1 MYDIEPTSGGP
12 NSFFAI
18 DAFMRA
24 RIASFDSPASASSV
38 NLNSTGS
45 AERTA
50 GAFRHTGPR
59 IFGFQYPGSSKPLV
73 QDRST
78 KQTNPF
84 LPVTAVWY
92 PWRVSTMT
100 VASLDIVGGAALRAS
115 AISASRSAMRYSSS
129 GAITG

>member
-1 MYDIEPTSGGP
+1 MYDIEPISGGP

-24 RIASFDSPASASSV
+24 RIASLGSRARASSA
-38 NLNSTGS
+38 NLSTTGN

-50 GAFRHTGPR
+50 GAFRHMGPR
-59 IFGFQYPGSSKPLV
+59 ILGFQYPGSSKPLV

-78 KQTNPF
+78 RQTKPF
-84 LPVTAVWY
+84 LPVTAVWN

-100 VASLDIVGGAALRAS
+100 LASLEIAAGAELRAS
-115 AISASRSAMRYSSS
+115 AISASRSAMRY
-129 GAITG
+129 